1 MNEHENPKKG
11 GVMQTQNWTVPNPEL
26 EHVLIGTPRRS
37 LAFKVQD
44 FLFSKHKIRAALKPQ
59 DELWTLEYFPS
70 PDGPTIAEA
79 RGIAEAYL
87 TAISAIQIPERKGTD
102 T

>member
-1 MNEHENPKKG
+1 
-11 GVMQTQNWTVPNPEL
+11 MQTQIWTIPNPEL
-26 EHVLIGTPRRS
+26 EHTLIATPRRS
-37 LAFKVQD
+37 LAFRVQD
-44 FLFSKHKIRAALKPQ
+44 FLFSKHKIRAALKPR
-59 DELWTLEYFPS
+59 DELYLLEFYPL